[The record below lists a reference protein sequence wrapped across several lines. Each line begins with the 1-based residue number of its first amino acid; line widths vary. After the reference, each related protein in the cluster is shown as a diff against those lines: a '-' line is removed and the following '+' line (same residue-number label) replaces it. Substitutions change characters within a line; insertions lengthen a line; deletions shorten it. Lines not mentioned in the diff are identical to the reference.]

1 MASSD
6 NYYTPTHLMAV
17 TAAKVLKDNKSVFV
31 GTGLPMIAAMFA
43 QRTHAPNLL
52 LIFEAGS
59 IGPQMKTLPI
69 SVGDS
74 RTGYRAISISTM
86 HDNMSFSQAGWTDY
100 GFLGGA
106 ELDKYGNLNTTYIGE
121 SWENP
126 KVRLPG
132 SGGGN
137 DVASLSHSFIIIIR
151 QSKRNFVEKVTFI
164 TSPGYLDGPSAREKA
179 GLPQNSGPIKV
190 ITQLGTYG
198 FDETTKIMKLETIH
212 PGVSVEDIRNN
223 CGFDIIIPEN
233 IPTTPIPTRE
243 DVQLLKSLDPSGM
256 AIGK

>member
-1 MASSD
+1 MAEFH
-6 NYYTPTHLMAV
+6 YTKTHLMAI
-17 TAAKVLKDNKSVFV
+17 TAAKFLKDEKSVFV

-59 IGPQMKTLPI
+59 IGPQVKTLPI

-74 RTGYRAISISTM
+74 RTGYRAISVSVM
-86 HDNMSFSQAGWTDY
+86 HDNMSFSQSGWTDY

-106 ELDKYGNLNTTYIGE
+106 EIDMYGNLNTTYIGE
-121 SWENP
+121 DWNNP

-137 DVASLSHSFIIIIR
+137 DVASLSQGFFIIMR
-151 QSKRNFVEKVTFI
+151 QTKRNFVNKVTFI
-164 TSPGYLDGPSAREKA
+164 TSPGYLSGPGAREAA
-179 GLPQNSGPIKV
+179 GLPANGGPLKV
-190 ITQLGTYG
+190 ITQYGVYG
-198 FDETTKIMKLETIH
+198 FQPDTKRMYLESLH
-212 PGVSVEDIRNN
+212 PGVDVSEINAN
-223 CGFDIIIPEN
+223 SSFEIIIPEN
-233 IPTTPIPTRE
+233 YAITPEPTKE
-243 DVQLLKSLDPSGM
+243 EVALLKELDPTGM

>member
-1 MASSD
+1 MAELH
-6 NYYTPTHLMAV
+6 YTKTHLMAI
-17 TAAKVLKDNKSVFV
+17 TAAKFLKDEKSVFV

-59 IGPQMKTLPI
+59 IGPQVKTLPI

-74 RTGYRAISISTM
+74 RTGYRAISVSVM
-86 HDNMSFSQAGWTDY
+86 HDNMSFSQSGWTDY

-106 ELDKYGNLNTTYIGE
+106 EIDMYGNLNTTYIGE
-121 SWENP
+121 DWNNP

-137 DVASLSHSFIIIIR
+137 DVASLSQGFFIIMR
-151 QSKRNFVEKVTFI
+151 QTKRNFVKKVTFI
-164 TSPGYLDGPSAREKA
+164 TSPGYLSGPGAREAA
-179 GLPQNSGPIKV
+179 GLPANGGPLKV
-190 ITQLGTYG
+190 ITQYGVYG
-198 FDETTKIMKLETIH
+198 FQPDTKRMYLESLH
-212 PGVSVEDIRNN
+212 PGVDVNEINANSSFE
-223 CGFDIIIPEN
+223 IIIPEKYA
-233 IPTTPIPTRE
+233 ITPEPTKE
-243 DVQLLKSLDPSGM
+243 EVALLKELDPTGM

>member
-1 MASSD
+1 MSQPH
-6 NYYTPTHLMAV
+6 YTNAHLMAV
-17 TAAKVLKDNKSVFV
+17 TAARLLLDEKSVFV

-59 IGPQMKTLPI
+59 IGPQVKTLPI

-74 RTGYRAISISTM
+74 RTGYRAISVSVM
-86 HDNMSFSQAGWTDY
+86 HDNMSFSQSGWTDY

-106 ELDKYGNLNTTYIGE
+106 EIDKYGNLNTTYIGAD
-121 SWENP
+121 WDNP

-137 DVASLSHSFIIIIR
+137 DVASLSQNFFIIIR
-151 QSKRNFVEKVTFI
+151 QTKRNFVENVTFI
-164 TSPGYLDGPSAREKA
+164 TSPGYLTGPGAREA
-179 GLPQNSGPIKV
+179 SGLPANGGPLNV
-190 ITQLGTYG
+190 ITQYGVYG
-198 FDETTKIMKLETIH
+198 FQPDTKRMYLKSLH
-212 PGVSVEDIRNN
+212 PGIDVSEINAN
-223 CGFDIIIPEN
+223 SSFEIIIPEHYE
-233 IPTTPIPTRE
+233 ITAEPTVE
-243 DVQLLKSLDPSGM
+243 DVALLRELDPNGM